1 LAGRLS
7 QPTLIRAPF
16 KGISMG
22 RKARE
27 IIRAD
32 PREVIADLLKAY
44 AVEWVAEDLLE
55 AEVEEEERWERIL
68 EGL

>member
-1 LAGRLS
+1 
-7 QPTLIRAPF
+7 
-16 KGISMG
+16 MG